1 MGTYH
6 DFLIPVTLDFIKVIK
21 EAGPDA
27 YLALLPK
34 FMVALWITR
43 SSNYYRAFSLWI
55 GDLAMSAAS
64 SRSSSAAMKPMG
76 WCMLGRGGGNSGS
89 LLNSTRSLAGNAGSV
104 SVDM

>member
-1 MGTYH
+1 MQEPRARIGAQ
-6 DFLIPVTLDFIKVIK
+6 

-55 GDLAMSAAS
+55 GDLNNL
-64 SRSSSAAMKPMG
+64 KEK
-76 WCMLGRGGGNSGS
+76 
-89 LLNSTRSLAGNAGSV
+89 LLAFYGLFMANLHRT
-104 SVDM
+104 